1 MKKGHQMANATR
13 YNTSKGETRWR
24 VRYRKPDGTQTD
36 KRGFKRK
43 SDAVNWAAEHVTIA
57 KARGAYIDPQ
67 DAKTTVGELAGAWL
81 DAKRTRVKPSYMDD
95 LEDSWSVWVKP
106 AWGDVPIGMVT
117 RNDVQK
123 WVTDIASQRSAS
135 VTLRAYGILAG
146 ILDNAVRDGMIHAN
160 HARGVE
166 LPRKKTKRHVYLT
179 APQLYSLAGECGWR
193 RDIILTLGLCGMR
206 WGELVPLRVRDVDLD
221 RHRIMVDVSAPM
233 VGGKVTPGD
242 TKTHEGRS
250 IMYPAV
256 LDRIM
261 HDRCEGRRPDDLLFE
276 APGRP
281 GVYLK
286 EFGAASSGDGWLASA
301 LRRAGISGHLTLHD
315 LRHTAVS
322 LMVSSGAN
330 VKAVQRQIGHKSAAM
345 TLDTYADLFEADL
358 DKLGERMGEMLL
370 RESVGKMWA
379 DDTAEA
385 A

>member
-1 MKKGHQMANATR
+1 MANVTR

-221 RHRIMVDVSAPM
+221 RHRIMVDVSAP
-233 VGGKVTPGD
+233 
-242 TKTHEGRS
+242 H
-250 IMYPAV
+250 
-256 LDRIM
+256 
-261 HDRCEGRRPDDLLFE
+261 GRRQ
-276 APGRP
+276 GH
-281 GVYLK
+281 
-286 EFGAASSGDGWLASA
+286 SG
-301 LRRAGISGHLTLHD
+301 GHQDPRGT
-315 LRHTAVS
+315 
-322 LMVSSGAN
+322 
-330 VKAVQRQIGHKSAAM
+330 
-345 TLDTYADLFEADL
+345 
-358 DKLGERMGEMLL
+358 
-370 RESVGKMWA
+370 
-379 DDTAEA
+379 
-385 A
+385 

>member
-1 MKKGHQMANATR
+1 MANVTR

-179 APQLYSLAGECGWR
+179 A
-193 RDIILTLGLCGMR
+193 
-206 WGELVPLRVRDVDLD
+206 PLRVRDVDLD

>member
-1 MKKGHQMANATR
+1 MAREVSQARRHANRQA
-13 YNTSKGETRWR
+13 WLQ
-24 VRYRKPDGTQTD
+24 TQI
-36 KRGFKRK
+36 RCRELGG
-43 SDAVNWAAEHVTIA
+43 
-57 KARGAYIDPQ
+57 GACHDSQSEGSVHRPAGRE
-67 DAKTTVGELAGAWL
+67 DHRGELAGAWL

-281 GVYLK
+281 ACISRSSARRPAATDGSRPRS
-286 EFGAASSGDGWLASA
+286 GAPASA
-301 LRRAGISGHLTLHD
+301 GT
-315 LRHTAVS
+315 
-322 LMVSSGAN
+322 
-330 VKAVQRQIGHKSAAM
+330 
-345 TLDTYADLFEADL
+345 
-358 DKLGERMGEMLL
+358 
-370 RESVGKMWA
+370 
-379 DDTAEA
+379 
-385 A
+385 